1 MWDSK
6 ISSLPTPRCEA
17 SAFYQPRKPR
27 ASKTQGETLNFQGRN
42 RNRQQFGD
50 EASQKELHSWE
61 WSFHIPYPRWL
72 FRVNDDFPLRFS
84 VGPMFFSFPRVRVF
98 KSTET
103 QQVFDWFAS
112 TVAKWAGVVCTWVVT
127 PLTAVGFFIKSHTKK
142 SEEFQM
148 TQQGSW
154 WITNPK
160 KCTIFPEKFGTLKFF
175 PYICCHCLIFV
186 LKWVPCDDPCS
197 TQPKQKKK
205 SSKGTWLAF
214 VASKDRPKGT
224 SGASAT
230 QAPASHVLKKS
241 PKDLEMSWF
250 SIVLLGK

>member
-27 ASKTQGETLNFQGRN
+27 ASKTQGETLNFP
-42 RNRQQFGD
+42 RQKSKSPAVWG
-50 EASQKELHSWE
+50 
-61 WSFHIPYPRWL
+61 WSKPKGATLLGMIVPYPLPKVAFSSRWW
-72 FRVNDDFPLRFS
+72 
-84 VGPMFFSFPRVRVF
+84 FSFTFFGGSHVFLVPPGPGF

-160 KCTIFPEKFGTLKFF
+160 KCTIFPGKFGTLKFF

-186 LKWVPCDDPCS
+186 LKWVPCDDPYS

>member
-27 ASKTQGETLNFQGRN
+27 ASKTQGFSLNFP
-42 RNRQQFGD
+42 RQKSKSPAVWGWTKPKG
-50 EASQKELHSWE
+50 ATLLGT
-61 WSFHIPYPRWL
+61 IVPYPYTQGGF
-72 FRVNDDFPLRFS
+72 FRVDDDFPKTFFGGS
-84 VGPMFFSFPRVRVF
+84 HVFSFPGPG
-98 KSTET
+98 KIKTNSNWT

-112 TVAKWAGVVCTWVVT
+112 TVAKWAGVVCTWVDTVDR
-127 PLTAVGFFIKSHTKK
+127 VGFFIKSHAE

-148 TQQGSW
+148 TQQRSW

-160 KCTIFPEKFGTLKFF
+160 KCTIFPLKFGTLKFF
-175 PYICCHCLIFV
+175 PYICCHCLIFFWNGSHV
-186 LKWVPCDDPCS
+186 MIPA
-197 TQPKQKKK
+197 QPNPKKK
-205 SSKGTWLAF
+205 TSSKGTWLAF
-214 VASKDRPKGT
+214 VASKDRPNGT

-241 PKDLEMSWF
+241 PKDLEIWNE
-250 SIVLLGK
+250 